1 MKASVLALSL
11 TMTLAMTACSTMT
24 KSPEEMTRTRQS
36 VLGSWTLEKASALP
50 EVPANI
56 LVTLHPDNNSKN
68 NNELGVS
75 GFSGVNHFVGSAT
88 IDWEKQKLVLSPLA
102 STRMMGPE
110 PRMQFEQAFLKQ
122 MEQVEKFRLED
133 GGKLILL
140 TRAGEKIVFQ
150 SGTQ

>member
-1 MKASVLALSL
+1 MKASVLALPLAIIL
-11 TMTLAMTACSTMT
+11 TMTACSTMT
-24 KSPEEMTRTRQS
+24 KSPEEITRTRQS
-36 VLGSWTLEKASALP
+36 VLGSWTLENASALP

-56 LVTLHPDNNSKN
+56 LVTLNPDNNSKSN
-68 NNELGVS
+68 DKLGVS

-88 IDWEKQKLVLSPLA
+88 IDWEKQKLLLSPLA

-122 MEQVEKFRLED
+122 MEQVTKFKLED
-133 GGKLILL
+133 GGRLILL
-140 TRAGEKIVFQ
+140 TGAGERIVFQ